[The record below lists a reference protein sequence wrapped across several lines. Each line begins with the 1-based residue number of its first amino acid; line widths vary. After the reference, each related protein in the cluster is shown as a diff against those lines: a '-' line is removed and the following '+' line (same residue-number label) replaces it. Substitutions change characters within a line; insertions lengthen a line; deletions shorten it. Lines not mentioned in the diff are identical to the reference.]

1 MHSRN
6 IDVQKLSNLIGRTPS
21 SIALKL
27 GNLASFD
34 PTLQE
39 RGIKGA
45 SNASKLDKEVW
56 NEFYNNWDA
65 ALMES
70 EKLLAKI
77 RHTTIEKLNQIDDS
91 DLTKQGLDKERL
103 VKTRINQSIFRKMI
117 LAAYNST
124 CCITGINNPDLL
136 LASHITPWS
145 TDEKNRLN
153 PTNGLCLNAL
163 HDRAFDKGLLSISSD
178 DYTIMISSKLKVGNI
193 PESVR
198 TNFLEIEKQ
207 SIRLPDKFLP
217 SKDQLKIHNDFFKS

>member
-1 MHSRN
+1 M
-6 IDVQKLSNLIGRTPS
+6 Q
-21 SIALKL
+21 
-27 GNLASFD
+27 
-34 PTLQE
+34 
-39 RGIKGA
+39 
-45 SNASKLDKEVW
+45 
-56 NEFYNNWDA
+56 
-65 ALMES
+65 
-70 EKLLAKI
+70 
-77 RHTTIEKLNQIDDS
+77 
-91 DLTKQGLDKERL
+91 
-103 VKTRINQSIFRKMI
+103 